1 MSEKDSTLQIIKQID
16 HCLQERKSCCFK
28 RKRKLKFEDYKKC
41 LKASQ
46 IINIVDY
53 LEKKEIND
61 DSLKEDK
68 KEFIK
73 SILLLKPQRR
83 FKSERHNVLTQE
95 INKIVLSSDDYKIIQ
110 SIDSFE
116 TYSHGMSKDLIRKR

>member
-46 IINIVDY
+46 IINIVHS
-53 LEKKEIND
+53 LEKKYIND

-73 SILLLKPQRR
+73 NILLLKPQGR
-83 FKSERHNVLTQE
+83 FKSERHVLTQE
-95 INKIVLSSDDYKIIQ
+95 INKIVLSSNDYKIIQ
-110 SIDSFE
+110 LIDSFE
-116 TYSHGMSKDLIRKR
+116 TYSHGMNKDLIRKI

>member
-46 IINIVDY
+46 IINIVHS
-53 LEKKEIND
+53 LEKKYIND

-73 SILLLKPQRR
+73 SILLLKPQGR
-83 FKSERHNVLTQE
+83 FKSERHVLTQE
-95 INKIVLSSDDYKIIQ
+95 INKIVLSSNDYKIIQ

-116 TYSHGMSKDLIRKR
+116 TYSHGMNKDLIRKI

>member
-1 MSEKDSTLQIIKQID
+1 MQPKTYSYLKDNNVEGK
-16 HCLQERKSCCFK
+16 KSKGTKKCVAK
-28 RKRKLKFEDYKKC
+28 KTLKFEDYKKC

-46 IINIVDY
+46 IINIVHY

-61 DSLKEDK
+61 NSLKEDK

-73 SILLLKPQRR
+73 NILLLKPQRR

-95 INKIVLSSDDYKIIQ
+95 INKIVLSSND
-110 SIDSFE
+110 
-116 TYSHGMSKDLIRKR
+116 